1 MALSKK
7 SLRKYTSVRA
17 IKSERKT
24 NRKMWALITF
34 ISGVALVVS
43 LFLLIF
49 YSEKCLSEECFKTAM
64 AKCQRA
70 TYTSEINNSVWE
82 YNVKGIVKGDCQ
94 IAVKNLDITADPNI
108 VASLKGK
115 EMLCY
120 LPLNLTAAGIMPEQK
135 VEYCHGYLK
144 EGIQDII
151 IERMHLYLVQNLVQ
165 INQSLTNVA

>member
-7 SLRKYTSVRA
+7 SLKKYSSLKA
-17 IKSERKT
+17 LKSKRMT
-24 NRKMWALITF
+24 DRKMWALITF
-34 ISGVALVVS
+34 ISGAVLVVS
-43 LFLLIF
+43 LFLLLF
-49 YSEKCLSEECFKTAM
+49 YSEKCQSEECFKTAM

-82 YNVKGIVKGDCQ
+82 YKVKGALNGDCQ
-94 IAVKNLDITADPNI
+94 IAVKNVDITADPKI

-120 LPLNLTAAGIMPEQK
+120 LPLNLTSTGIMPEEK
-135 VEYCHGYLK
+135 VEYCHGLLK

-165 INQSLTNVA
+165 INQSLANVA